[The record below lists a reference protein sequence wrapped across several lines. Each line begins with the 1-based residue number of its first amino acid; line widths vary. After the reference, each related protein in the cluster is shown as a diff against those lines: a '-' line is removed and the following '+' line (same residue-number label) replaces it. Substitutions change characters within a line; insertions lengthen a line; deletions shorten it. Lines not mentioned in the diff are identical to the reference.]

1 MEKTRLSSKGQIV
14 LPSAIRAARNWKTGQ
29 ELSVEDTP
37 EGVLLRPATP
47 FAETALDEA
56 IGSAGYKGPR
66 RDLRAME
73 RAVLREARKR
83 RR

>member
-14 LPSAIRAARNWKTGQ
+14 LPTAIRAARKWKPGQ
-29 ELSVEDTP
+29 ELAVENT
-37 EGVLLRPATP
+37 EQGVLLRPAKP
-47 FAETALDEA
+47 FPETRLDAA

-66 RDLRAME
+66 LSLRAME

-83 RR
+83 R